1 MSEGNVELVRESVE
15 ALARAFE
22 SYFRA
27 PRSIAEATAAG
38 DWPEWNEAFR
48 YIHPEI
54 EWQTVF
60 LGSTVHGRGAAARLW
75 DEYLVWAADYRPTVE
90 ELESLGGD
98 RVFAVLELTGRDK
111 TTGRE
116 MTSRFY
122 DIFTVREGMIVR
134 LEEYTSR
141 REALGDNAENLRA
154 FWRAWNP
161 GGDMDMSLLDLEVE
175 YEDSNLPDHAGEI
188 YRGHEGVARATERW
202 LEAYESLTLEL
213 ERIAGTGDRLV
224 SIHRARARARYT
236 GIDEEGQ
243 LAYVW
248 TFRDGKVIH
257 FRSYRDPAEALAQ
270 LEAEA
275 G

>member
-1 MSEGNVELVRESVE
+1 MSEDNVELVRESVE

-38 DWPEWNEAFR
+38 DWPEWNEALR

-270 LEAEA
+270 LEA

>member
-1 MSEGNVELVRESVE
+1 MSEGNVEIVREAVA
-15 ALARAFE
+15 ALGRAFE

-27 PRSIAEATAAG
+27 PRSIAEATESG
-38 DWPEWNEAFR
+38 DWPEWNEAVG
-48 YIHPEI
+48 YVHPEI

-60 LGSTVHGRGAAARLW
+60 LGTTVHGRGASARLW
-75 DEYLVWAADYRPTVE
+75 DDYLQWASDYRPILE
-90 ELESLGGD
+90 EIEDLGGD
-98 RVFAVLELTGRDK
+98 RVFAVLSLTGRDK

-122 DIFTVREGMIVR
+122 DIFTIRDGMIAR

-154 FWRAWNP
+154 FWKAWNP
-161 GGDMDMSLLDLEVE
+161 GGDMDLSLLDSEVE

-202 LEAYESLTLEL
+202 LEPYESMTIEL
-213 ERIAGTGDRLV
+213 ERIAGSGDRLV

-236 GIDEEGQ
+236 GIDEEGP

-248 TFRDGKVIH
+248 TFRDGKVIY
-257 FRSYRDPAEALAQ
+257 FGRTVTPAKPSPSSRRVRA
-270 LEAEA
+270 
-275 G
+275 